1 MCRILLVGVAM
12 LMLGACTAP
21 GSIFKHMSED
31 ELALYNATVPIDD
44 MVYCFEEVRTGSHIK
59 KKYCSSLAEITAA
72 LTTSYDQL
80 NTMHQGSNG
89 LLGSRGVG
97 YYPRD

>member
-1 MCRILLVGVAM
+1 MCRILLVGIAM

-31 ELALYNATVPIDD
+31 ELALYNATVPIND

-59 KKYCSSLAEITAA
+59 KKYCSSLAEIVAA
-72 LTTSYDQL
+72 LTSSYDQL
-80 NTMHQGSNG
+80 NTVHSGSG
-89 LLGSRGVG
+89 VLGS
-97 YYPRD
+97 P

>member
-1 MCRILLVGVAM
+1 MCRILLVGIAL

-21 GSIFKHMSED
+21 RSVFKHMSED

-44 MVYCFEEVRTGSHIK
+44 MIYCFEEVRTGSHIK
-59 KKYCSSLAEITAA
+59 KKYCSSLAEIAAA
-72 LTTSYDQL
+72 LTASYDQL
-80 NTMHQGSNG
+80 DTIHQGSNG
-89 LLGSRGVG
+89 VLGSRGVG